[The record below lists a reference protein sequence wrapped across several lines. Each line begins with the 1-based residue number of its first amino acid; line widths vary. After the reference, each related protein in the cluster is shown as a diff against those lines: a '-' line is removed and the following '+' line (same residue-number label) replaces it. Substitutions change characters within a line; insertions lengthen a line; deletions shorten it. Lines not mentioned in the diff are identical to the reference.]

1 MTDDRWFGNAEEIKA
16 YLEKLYEDDISK
28 RHHIISLEETALKR
42 KEIQEYHVLNG
53 MRLNHMISINA
64 DGLFNRVNVLTE
76 DLLNIGNQEVDVVE
90 EMNLQLQDIFLKR
103 IVVRKTKLLIL
114 V

>member
-1 MTDDRWFGNAEEIKA
+1 MKNMAKARNISIYWFYGEPGQGRGVVDAMSSFGCKTARRCAIVMDDRWFGNAEEIKA

-28 RHHIISLEETALKR
+28 RDHIISPEETALKR

-64 DGLFNRVNVLTE
+64 D
-76 DLLNIGNQEVDVVE
+76 I
-90 EMNLQLQDIFLKR
+90 
-103 IVVRKTKLLIL
+103 
-114 V
+114 